1 MNIPSL
7 ARRYFPIL
15 NWEAKYTDKTFA
27 NDLMVAAN
35 VKIMLSPQSPA
46 YAMLAGL
53 PPRGRMFSVLYIG

>member
-15 NWEAKYTDKTFA
+15 NWGAKYTGKTFA
-27 NDLMVAAN
+27 NDLMVVAI
-35 VKIMLSPQSPA
+35 VTIMLIAQSPA

-53 PPRGRMFSVLYIG
+53 PVQVGMLSILYGV